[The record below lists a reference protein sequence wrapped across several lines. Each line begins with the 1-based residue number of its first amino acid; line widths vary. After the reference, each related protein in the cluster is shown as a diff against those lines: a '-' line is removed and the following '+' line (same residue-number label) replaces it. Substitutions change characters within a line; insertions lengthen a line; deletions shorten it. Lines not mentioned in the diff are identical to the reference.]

1 MFKSDEWATY
11 WHNAAM
17 ESSTIWLVTLGGL
30 SAVILFDLILAVIRR
45 NKETSMTEAGI
56 WTIIYVAAALV
67 FGYFLPN
74 WTTDPNAQ
82 TEFFAGWLTEY
93 ALSVDN
99 IFVFV
104 IILSRLQVE
113 KTKQQLVLLLGI
125 IIALVL
131 RGGFIAAGAAILEK
145 FSGAFFIFGAFLI
158 FTAYRLLTEHDGEEE
173 WKEDRV
179 VTFLRS
185 KGATTFTIALI
196 SLGFT
201 DLVFALDSIPAIFGI
216 TRDPYIVVCANI
228 FALMGLRQLYFL
240 LQGLLSRLV
249 YLSKGL
255 SFILAFI
262 GFKMIIEAFHGIG
275 VHDIAGIKLPH
286 IAIELSLGVIVAT
299 LIVTAVA
306 SLTATRKDGSEIV

>member
-1 MFKSDEWATY
+1 
-11 WHNAAM
+11 M
-17 ESSTIWLVTLGGL
+17 ESTTIWLVTLGGL

-82 TEFFAGWLTEY
+82 KEFFAGWLTEY

-131 RGGFIAAGAAILEK
+131 RGGFIAAGSAILEK

-158 FTAYRLLTEHDGEEE
+158 FTAYRLLTEHDAEEE

-179 VTFLRS
+179 ITFLRS

>member
-1 MFKSDEWATY
+1 
-11 WHNAAM
+11 M
-17 ESSTIWLVTLGGL
+17 ESTTVWLVTLGGL
-30 SAVILFDLILAVIRR
+30 SAVIIFDLILAVLRR

-56 WTIIYVAAALV
+56 WTVIYVAAALV
-67 FGYFLPN
+67 FGYFMPN
-74 WTTDPNAQ
+74 WTSDPNAQ
-82 TEFFAGWLTEY
+82 KEFFAGWLTEY

-131 RGGFIAAGAAILEK
+131 RGGFIAAGSAILEK

-158 FTAYRLLTEHDGEEE
+158 FTAYRLLAEHDEEE
-173 WKEDRV
+173 WKEDRLI
-179 VTFLRS
+179 TFLRK
-185 KGATTFTIALI
+185 KGATTFTIALV

-240 LQGLLSRLV
+240 LQGLLQRLV

-275 VHDIAGIKLPH
+275 IHELAGIELPH

-306 SLTATRKDGSEIV
+306 SLTATRKDGTEIV

>member
-1 MFKSDEWATY
+1 
-11 WHNAAM
+11 M
-17 ESSTIWLVTLGGL
+17 ESTTTWLLTLGIL
-30 SAVILFDLILAVIRR
+30 SLVIVFDLSLAIIRR
-45 NKETSMTEAGI
+45 NKETTMTEAGI
-56 WTIIYVAAALV
+56 WTVIYVAAAIA
-67 FGYFLPN
+67 FGILMPN
-74 WTTDPNAQ
+74 WTTDANAQ
-82 TEFFAGWLTEY
+82 KEFFAGWLTEY

-131 RGGFIAAGAAILEK
+131 RGGFIAAGSAIIEK

-158 FTAYRLLTEHDGEEE
+158 FTAYRLLVEDEGEEE

-179 VTFLRS
+179 ITYLRS
-185 KGATTFTIALI
+185 KGATTFVIALV

-240 LQGLLSRLV
+240 LQGLLQRLV

-262 GFKMIIEAFHGIG
+262 GFKMFIEAFHGVGI
-275 VHDIAGIKLPH
+275 HEIAGIELPH
-286 IAIELSLGVIVAT
+286 VAIEVSLFVIVVALT
-299 LIVTAVA
+299 VTAVA

>member
-1 MFKSDEWATY
+1 
-11 WHNAAM
+11 M
-17 ESSTIWLVTLGGL
+17 ESTAIWLLTLGGL
-30 SAVILFDLILAVIRR
+30 SAVIIFDLILAVLRR
-45 NKETSMTEAGI
+45 NKETTMTEAGI
-56 WTIIYVAAALV
+56 WTVVYVTAALV

-82 TEFFAGWLTEY
+82 KEFFAGWLTEY

-131 RGGFIAAGAAILEK
+131 RGGFIAAGSAILEK
-145 FSGAFFIFGAFLI
+145 FSWAFFIFGAFLI
-158 FTAYRLLTEHDGEEE
+158 FTAYRLLTEHGGGEE
-173 WKEDRV
+173 WKEDRL
-179 VTFLRS
+179 VTFLRK

-240 LQGLLSRLV
+240 LQGLLERLV
-249 YLSKGL
+249 FLSKGL

-275 VHDIAGIKLPH
+275 IHEIKLPH
-286 IAIELSLGVIVAT
+286 VSIEVSLGVIVLT
-299 LIVTAVA
+299 LIVTAIA
-306 SLTATRKDGSEIV
+306 SLTATRKDGSELV

>member
-1 MFKSDEWATY
+1 
-11 WHNAAM
+11 M
-17 ESSTIWLVTLGGL
+17 ESTTTWLVTLGLL
-30 SAVILFDLILAVIRR
+30 SLVIIFDLCVAIIRR
-45 NKETSMTEAGI
+45 NKETTMTEAGV
-56 WTIIYVAAALV
+56 WTIIYVTAAIA
-67 FGYFLPN
+67 FGFLMPN
-74 WTTDPNAQ
+74 WTPDENAQ
-82 TEFFAGWLTEY
+82 KEFFAGWLTEY

-131 RGGFIAAGAAILEK
+131 RGGFIAAGSAIIER
-145 FSGAFFIFGAFLI
+145 FAGVFFLFGAFLI
-158 FTAYRLLTEHDGEEE
+158 FTAYKLLVEDDGEEE
-173 WKEDRV
+173 WKEDRLI
-179 VTFLRS
+179 TFLRS
-185 KGATTFTIALI
+185 KGATTFTIALV

-240 LQGLLSRLV
+240 LQGLLQRLV

-262 GFKMIIEAFHGIG
+262 GLKMFIEAFHGVGI
-275 VHDIAGIKLPH
+275 HEIAGVELPH
-286 IAIELSLGVIVAT
+286 VPIEVSLFVIVAALT
-299 LIVTAVA
+299 VTAVA
-306 SLTATRKDGSEIV
+306 SLTATRKDGTELV

>member
-1 MFKSDEWATY
+1 
-11 WHNAAM
+11 M
-17 ESSTIWLVTLGGL
+17 ESTTTWLITLGVL
-30 SAVILFDLILAVIRR
+30 SLVIVFDLTLAIIRR
-45 NKETSMTEAGI
+45 NKETTMTEAGI
-56 WTIIYVAAALV
+56 WTVIYVAAAIA
-67 FGYFLPN
+67 FGILMPN
-74 WTTDPNAQ
+74 WTTDANAQ
-82 TEFFAGWLTEY
+82 KEFFAGWLTEY

-131 RGGFIAAGAAILEK
+131 RGGFIAAGSAIIEK

-158 FTAYRLLTEHDGEEE
+158 FTAYRLLVEDEGEEE
-173 WKEDRV
+173 WKEDRMI
-179 VTFLRS
+179 TFLRS
-185 KGATTFTIALI
+185 KGATTFVIALV

-240 LQGLLSRLV
+240 LQGLLQRLV

-262 GFKMIIEAFHGIG
+262 GFKMFIEAFHGVGI
-275 VHDIAGIKLPH
+275 HEIAGVKLPH
-286 IAIELSLGVIVAT
+286 VPIEVSLFVIVAALT
-299 LIVTAVA
+299 VTAVA

>member
-1 MFKSDEWATY
+1 
-11 WHNAAM
+11 M
-17 ESSTIWLVTLGGL
+17 ESTTTWLLTLGIL
-30 SAVILFDLILAVIRR
+30 SLVIIFDLTLAIIRR
-45 NKETSMTEAGI
+45 NKETTMTEAGV
-56 WTIIYVAAALV
+56 WTVIYVAAAIA
-67 FGYFLPN
+67 FGILMPN
-74 WTTDPNAQ
+74 WTPDPNAQ
-82 TEFFAGWLTEY
+82 KEFFAGWLTEY

-131 RGGFIAAGAAILEK
+131 RGGFIAAGSAIIEK
-145 FSGAFFIFGAFLI
+145 FSGAFFVFGAFLI
-158 FTAYRLLTEHDGEEE
+158 FTAYKLLVEDDGEEE
-173 WKEDRV
+173 WKEDRII
-179 VTFLRS
+179 TFLRS
-185 KGATTFTIALI
+185 KGATTFVIALV

-240 LQGLLSRLV
+240 LQGLLQRLV

-262 GFKMIIEAFHGIG
+262 GLKMFIEAFHGVGI
-275 VHDIAGIKLPH
+275 HKIAGVELPH
-286 IAIELSLGVIVAT
+286 VPIEVSLFVIVAALT
-299 LIVTAVA
+299 VTAVA

>member
-1 MFKSDEWATY
+1 
-11 WHNAAM
+11 M
-17 ESSTIWLVTLGGL
+17 ESTSIWLLTLGGL
-30 SAVILFDLILAVIRR
+30 SAVILFDLILAVLRR
-45 NKETSMTEAGI
+45 NKETTMTEAGI
-56 WTIIYVAAALV
+56 WTVIYVSAALV

-82 TEFFAGWLTEY
+82 KEFYAGWLTEY

-131 RGGFIAAGAAILEK
+131 RGGFIAAGSVIIEK
-145 FSGAFFIFGAFLI
+145 FSWAFFIFGAFLI
-158 FTAYRLLTEHDGEEE
+158 FTAYQLLSEHDEKE
-173 WKEDRV
+173 WKEDRL
-179 VTFLRS
+179 VTFLRK

-201 DLVFALDSIPAIFGI
+201 DLIFALDSIPAIFGI

-240 LQGLLSRLV
+240 LQGLLQRLV
-249 YLSKGL
+249 FLSKGL

-275 VHDIAGIKLPH
+275 IHEIKLPH
-286 IAIELSLGVIVAT
+286 ISIELSLGVIVLT
-299 LIVTAVA
+299 LIVTAIA

>member
-1 MFKSDEWATY
+1 M
-11 WHNAAM
+11 
-17 ESSTIWLVTLGGL
+17 
-30 SAVILFDLILAVIRR
+30 
-45 NKETSMTEAGI
+45 
-56 WTIIYVAAALV
+56 
-67 FGYFLPN
+67 PN
-74 WTTDPNAQ
+74 WTSDPNAQ
-82 TEFFAGWLTEY
+82 KEFFAGWLTEY

-131 RGGFIAAGAAILEK
+131 RGGFIAAGSAIIEK

-158 FTAYRLLTEHDGEEE
+158 FTAYKLLAEHDQEE
-173 WKEDRV
+173 WKEDRLI
-179 VTFLRS
+179 TFLRK
-185 KGATTFTIALI
+185 KGATTFTIALV

-240 LQGLLSRLV
+240 LQGLLQRLV

-275 VHDIAGIKLPH
+275 IHKLAGIELPH
-286 IAIELSLGVIVAT
+286 IAIELSLGVIVTT
-299 LIVTAVA
+299 LIITAVA
-306 SLTATRKDGSEIV
+306 SLTATRKDGTEIV

>member
-1 MFKSDEWATY
+1 
-11 WHNAAM
+11 M
-17 ESSTIWLVTLGGL
+17 ESTTIWLVTLGGL
-30 SAVILFDLILAVIRR
+30 SAVIIFDLILAVLRR

-56 WTIIYVAAALV
+56 WTVIYVTAAIV
-67 FGYFLPN
+67 FGYFMPN
-74 WTTDPNAQ
+74 WTSDPNAQ
-82 TEFFAGWLTEY
+82 KEFFAGWLTEY

-131 RGGFIAAGAAILEK
+131 RGGFIAAGSAILEK

-158 FTAYRLLTEHDGEEE
+158 FTAYKLLAEHGEEE
-173 WKEDRV
+173 WKEDRL
-179 VTFLRS
+179 VTFLRK
-185 KGATTFTIALI
+185 KGATTFTIALV

-240 LQGLLSRLV
+240 LQGLLERLI

-275 VHDIAGIKLPH
+275 IHELAGIELPH
-286 IAIELSLGVIVAT
+286 VAIEVSLGVIVAT

>member
-1 MFKSDEWATY
+1 
-11 WHNAAM
+11 M
-17 ESSTIWLVTLGGL
+17 ESTTVWLVTLGGL
-30 SAVILFDLILAVIRR
+30 SAVIIFDLILAVLRR

-56 WTIIYVAAALV
+56 WTVIYVAAAIV
-67 FGYFLPN
+67 FGYFMPN

-82 TEFFAGWLTEY
+82 KEFFAGWLTEY

-131 RGGFIAAGAAILEK
+131 RGGFIAAGSAILEK

-158 FTAYRLLTEHDGEEE
+158 FTAYKLLAEHDEEE
-173 WKEDRV
+173 WKEDRLI
-179 VTFLRS
+179 TFLRK
-185 KGATTFTIALI
+185 KGATTFTIALV

-240 LQGLLSRLV
+240 LQGLLQRLV

-275 VHDIAGIKLPH
+275 IHKLAGIELPH
-286 IAIELSLGVIVAT
+286 VAIEVSLGVIVAT
-299 LIVTAVA
+299 LIITAVA
-306 SLTATRKDGSEIV
+306 SLTATRKDGTEIV

>member
-1 MFKSDEWATY
+1 
-11 WHNAAM
+11 M
-17 ESSTIWLVTLGGL
+17 ESTTVWLVTLGGL
-30 SAVILFDLILAVIRR
+30 SAVIIFDLILAVLRR

-56 WTIIYVAAALV
+56 WTVIYVAAAIV
-67 FGYFLPN
+67 FGYFMPN
-74 WTTDPNAQ
+74 WTSDPNAQ
-82 TEFFAGWLTEY
+82 KEFFAGWLTEY

-125 IIALVL
+125 IIALLL
-131 RGGFIAAGAAILEK
+131 RGGFIAAGSAILEK

-158 FTAYRLLTEHDGEEE
+158 FTAYKLLVEHDEEE
-173 WKEDRV
+173 WKEDRLI
-179 VTFLRS
+179 TFLRK
-185 KGATTFTIALI
+185 KGATTFTIALV

-240 LQGLLSRLV
+240 LQGLLQRLV

-275 VHDIAGIKLPH
+275 IHKLAGIELPH
-286 IAIELSLGVIVAT
+286 VAIEVSLGVIVAT

-306 SLTATRKDGSEIV
+306 SLTATRKDGS

>member
-1 MFKSDEWATY
+1 
-11 WHNAAM
+11 M
-17 ESSTIWLVTLGGL
+17 ESTATWLLTLGIL
-30 SAVILFDLILAVIRR
+30 SLVIVFDLALAIFRR
-45 NKETSMTEAGI
+45 NKETTMTEAGI
-56 WTIIYVAAALV
+56 WTVIYVAAAIA
-67 FGYFLPN
+67 FGILMPN
-74 WTTDPNAQ
+74 WTTDANAQ
-82 TEFFAGWLTEY
+82 KEFFAGWLTEY

-131 RGGFIAAGAAILEK
+131 RGGFIAAGSAIIEK

-158 FTAYRLLTEHDGEEE
+158 FTAYRLLVEDEGEEE
-173 WKEDRV
+173 WKEDRL

-185 KGATTFTIALI
+185 KGATTFVIALV

-240 LQGLLSRLV
+240 LQGLLQRLV

-262 GFKMIIEAFHGIG
+262 GLKMFIEAFHGVGI
-275 VHDIAGIKLPH
+275 HEIAGVELPH
-286 IAIELSLGVIVAT
+286 VAIEVSLFVIVAALT
-299 LIVTAVA
+299 VTAVA

>member
-1 MFKSDEWATY
+1 
-11 WHNAAM
+11 M
-17 ESSTIWLVTLGGL
+17 ESTTTWLITLGVL
-30 SAVILFDLILAVIRR
+30 SLVIVFDLTLAIIRR
-45 NKETSMTEAGI
+45 NKETTMTEAGI
-56 WTIIYVAAALV
+56 WTVIYVAAAIA
-67 FGYFLPN
+67 FGILMPN
-74 WTTDPNAQ
+74 WTTDANAQ
-82 TEFFAGWLTEY
+82 KEFFAGWLTEY

-131 RGGFIAAGAAILEK
+131 RGGFIAAGSAIIEK

-158 FTAYRLLTEHDGEEE
+158 FTAYKLLVEDEGEEE
-173 WKEDRV
+173 WKEDRMI
-179 VTFLRS
+179 TFLRS
-185 KGATTFTIALI
+185 KGATTFVIALV

-240 LQGLLSRLV
+240 LQGLLQRLV

-262 GFKMIIEAFHGIG
+262 GFKMFIEAFHGVGI
-275 VHDIAGIKLPH
+275 HEIAGVELPH
-286 IAIELSLGVIVAT
+286 VPIEVSLFVIVAALT
-299 LIVTAVA
+299 VTAVA

>member
-1 MFKSDEWATY
+1 
-11 WHNAAM
+11 M
-17 ESSTIWLVTLGGL
+17 ESTTTWLITLGVL
-30 SAVILFDLILAVIRR
+30 SLVIVFDLTLAIIRR
-45 NKETSMTEAGI
+45 NKETTMTEAGI
-56 WTIIYVAAALV
+56 WTVIYVAAAIA
-67 FGYFLPN
+67 FGILMPN

-82 TEFFAGWLTEY
+82 KEFFAGWLTEY

-131 RGGFIAAGAAILEK
+131 RGGFIAAGSAIIEK
-145 FSGAFFIFGAFLI
+145 FSGAFFVFGAFLI
-158 FTAYRLLTEHDGEEE
+158 FTAYRLLVEDEGEEE
-173 WKEDRV
+173 WKEDRII
-179 VTFLRS
+179 TFLRS
-185 KGATTFTIALI
+185 KGATTFVIALV

-240 LQGLLSRLV
+240 LQGLLQRLV

-262 GFKMIIEAFHGIG
+262 GLKMFIEAFHGVGI
-275 VHDIAGIKLPH
+275 HEIAGVELPH
-286 IAIELSLGVIVAT
+286 VSIEVSLFVIVAALT
-299 LIVTAVA
+299 VTAVA

>member
-1 MFKSDEWATY
+1 
-11 WHNAAM
+11 M
-17 ESSTIWLVTLGGL
+17 ESTTVWLVTLGGL
-30 SAVILFDLILAVIRR
+30 SAVIIFDLILAVLRR

-56 WTIIYVAAALV
+56 WTVIYVAAALV
-67 FGYFLPN
+67 FGYFMPN
-74 WTTDPNAQ
+74 WTSDPNAQ
-82 TEFFAGWLTEY
+82 KEFFAGWLTEY

-131 RGGFIAAGAAILEK
+131 RGGFIAAGSAILEK

-158 FTAYRLLTEHDGEEE
+158 FTAYKLLVEHDEEE
-173 WKEDRV
+173 WKEDRLI
-179 VTFLRS
+179 TFLRK
-185 KGATTFTIALI
+185 KGATTFTIALV

-240 LQGLLSRLV
+240 LQGLLQRLV

-275 VHDIAGIKLPH
+275 IHELAGIELPH

-306 SLTATRKDGSEIV
+306 SLTATRKDGTEIV

>member
-1 MFKSDEWATY
+1 
-11 WHNAAM
+11 M
-17 ESSTIWLVTLGGL
+17 ESTTTWLLTLGIL
-30 SAVILFDLILAVIRR
+30 SLVIIFDLTLAIIRR
-45 NKETSMTEAGI
+45 NKETTMTEAGI
-56 WTIIYVAAALV
+56 WTVIYVAAAIA
-67 FGYFLPN
+67 FGVLMPN

-82 TEFFAGWLTEY
+82 KEFFAGWLTEY

-125 IIALVL
+125 IIALIL
-131 RGGFIAAGAAILEK
+131 RGGFIAAGSAIIEK
-145 FSGAFFIFGAFLI
+145 FSGAFFIFGAFLV
-158 FTAYRLLTEHDGEEE
+158 FTAYRLLVEDDGEEE
-173 WKEDRV
+173 WKEDRFI
-179 VTFLRS
+179 TFLRS
-185 KGATTFTIALI
+185 KGATTFVIALV

-240 LQGLLSRLV
+240 LQGLLQRLV

-262 GFKMIIEAFHGIG
+262 GFKMFIEAFHGVGI
-275 VHDIAGIKLPH
+275 HEIAGVKLPH
-286 IAIELSLGVIVAT
+286 VPIEVSLFVIVAALT
-299 LIVTAVA
+299 VTAVA
-306 SLTATRKDGSEIV
+306 SLTATRKDGSEII

>member
-1 MFKSDEWATY
+1 
-11 WHNAAM
+11 M
-17 ESSTIWLVTLGGL
+17 ESTSTWLLTLG
-30 SAVILFDLILAVIRR
+30 ILALVIVVDLAVAIIRR
-45 NKETSMTEAGI
+45 NKETTMTEAGI
-56 WTIIYVAAALV
+56 WTVIYVSAAIV
-67 FGYFLPN
+67 FGILMPN

-82 TEFFAGWLTEY
+82 KEFFAGWLTEY

-131 RGGFIAAGAAILEK
+131 RGGFIAAGSAIIEK
-145 FSGAFFIFGAFLI
+145 FSGAFFVFGAFLI
-158 FTAYRLLTEHDGEEE
+158 FTAYRLLVEDDGEEE
-173 WKEDRV
+173 WKEDRMI
-179 VTFLRS
+179 TFLRS
-185 KGATTFTIALI
+185 KGATTFVIALI

-240 LQGLLSRLV
+240 LQGLLQRLV

-262 GFKMIIEAFHGIG
+262 GFKMFIEAFHGVGI
-275 VHDIAGIKLPH
+275 HDIAGFKLPH
-286 IAIELSLGVIVAT
+286 VPIEISLLVIVSALT
-299 LIVTAVA
+299 VTAVA

>member
-1 MFKSDEWATY
+1 
-11 WHNAAM
+11 M
-17 ESSTIWLVTLGGL
+17 ESTTTWLITLGVL
-30 SAVILFDLILAVIRR
+30 SLVIVFDLTLAIIRR
-45 NKETSMTEAGI
+45 NKETTMTEAGI
-56 WTIIYVAAALV
+56 WTVIYVAAAIA
-67 FGYFLPN
+67 FGILMPN

-82 TEFFAGWLTEY
+82 KEFFAGWLTEY

-131 RGGFIAAGAAILEK
+131 RGGFIAAGSAIIEK
-145 FSGAFFIFGAFLI
+145 FSGAFFVFGAFLI
-158 FTAYRLLTEHDGEEE
+158 FTAYRLLVEDEGEEE
-173 WKEDRV
+173 WKEDRII
-179 VTFLRS
+179 TFLRS
-185 KGATTFTIALI
+185 KGATTFVIALV

-240 LQGLLSRLV
+240 LQGLLQRLV

-262 GFKMIIEAFHGIG
+262 GFKMFIEAFHGVGI
-275 VHDIAGIKLPH
+275 HEIAGVVLPQVP
-286 IAIELSLGVIVAT
+286 IEVSLFVIVAALT
-299 LIVTAVA
+299 VTAVA